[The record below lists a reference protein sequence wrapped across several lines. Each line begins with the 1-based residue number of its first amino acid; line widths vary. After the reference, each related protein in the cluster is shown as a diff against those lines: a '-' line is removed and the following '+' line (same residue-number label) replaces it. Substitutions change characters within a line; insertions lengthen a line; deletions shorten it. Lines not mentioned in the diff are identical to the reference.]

1 MGWDGMGWDGMEGWI
16 DHGFVY
22 AGSPYRKVDFFRFFD
37 LFDFFFV
44 IASPERESLCLAL
57 T

>member
-1 MGWDGMGWDGMEGWI
+1 MGWDGMEGWI